1 MVMELET
8 LEQEAA
14 VRNDGGA
21 KRRQIM
27 DGARSVF
34 LSAGFDGA
42 SMNDVARAAGVSKG
56 TLYAYFD
63 SKQDLFEAIIRAEK
77 AQSAERVCRFSHDN
91 GDVRTVLT
99 DFGVRLLEL
108 MTEPGTLKLARVV
121 VAAADKFPSVGRTF
135 YEAGPFYGATRLS
148 DELRALEKRGALHV
162 PDPERAAWQFV
173 DLCQSYVYKRLLFG
187 VVDSVSRADIEAAVK
202 AGVDVFLKAYGTEGS
217 PFIQFRAP

>member
-1 MVMELET
+1 MTMELDTREQ
-8 LEQEAA
+8 QEAA
-14 VRNDGGA
+14 VRSDGGA

-42 SMNDVARAAGVSKG
+42 SMNDVARVAGVSKG

-77 AQSAERVCRFSHDN
+77 AQSAERVCRFSHDC

-148 DELRALEKRGALHV
+148 DELRALEKRGALRV

-187 VVDSVSRADIEAAVK
+187 VVDSVSRADIEGAVA
-202 AGVDVFLKAYGTEGS
+202 AGVDVFLKAYGV
-217 PFIQFRAP
+217 